1 MKRLL
6 LLLCLPLLFTACDS
20 DSDPDPVPV
29 TEGVLV
35 ASQGAFG
42 ADDGGLAVYAPMTGM
57 AQEVYADLYVQS
69 VAVQGD
75 RVYLSSL
82 DRVDVLA
89 AEGFARVGRYNDVPN
104 PRYFTFE
111 GGRAFVTTLFDE
123 SFSDGG
129 LAVLDLASGAV
140 ADTVTLGGNP
150 DGVAVVGDRVYV
162 ANFDFG
168 FGSTVTA
175 LNAATLDEIE
185 RIDVGCDGPRFLFVD
200 AQSEVVVVCTGR
212 TTFDN
217 DGNVVDQTN
226 GAIVVLSGTDGAEI
240 TRADLS
246 TQIGTAS
253 VGQDAF
259 YASEVEE
266 LVAVDNG
273 SRTLYR
279 FDTASNTLGTT
290 LDLGGDAVN
299 AVAYDAVGD
308 KLYVGRLDPDNPF
321 TAEGTVTIHER
332 DGTQTGSFGVGVVPS
347 HIAFL
352 RGAE

>member
-20 DSDPDPVPV
+20 ESDPDPVPV

-42 ADDGGLAVYAPMTGM
+42 ADDGGLAVYDPATDT

-69 VAVQGD
+69 VAVQAS

-89 AEGFARVGRYNDVPN
+89 ADGFARVGQYSDVPN
-104 PRYFTFE
+104 PRYFAFD
-111 GGRAFVTTLFDE
+111 GDRAFVTTLFDE

-129 LAVLDLASGAV
+129 LAVLDLASGTV
-140 ADTVTLGGNP
+140 TDTLTLGGNP
-150 DGVAVVGDRVYV
+150 DGVAVVGNRVYV

-168 FGSTVTA
+168 FGSTVTV
-175 LNAATLDEIE
+175 LNAESLEEVE

-200 AQSEVVVVCTGR
+200 AQSEVLVVCSGQ
-212 TTFDN
+212 TTFDG
-217 DGNVVDQTN
+217 DGNVEEQTN
-226 GAIVVLSGTDGAEI
+226 GAIVVLSGGDGAEI
-240 TRADLS
+240 TRADLP

-253 VGQDAF
+253 VGQDAS
-259 YASEVEE
+259 YSPQAEE
-266 LVAVDNG
+266 LVAVHNG

-279 FDTASNTLGTT
+279 FDAASNTLGAT

-321 TAEGTVTIHER
+321 TAEGTVTVHER
-332 DGTQTGSFGVGVVPS
+332 DGAQTGSFGAGVVPS

-352 RGAE
+352 RGTE